1 MMISPVL
8 PRSTLREIV
17 LHHHA
22 VALSAHRPRHALAFR
37 LERRPTEQ
45 QLPSEPDPAL
55 AGVALAAVGKTRWI
69 CIDARAKS
77 RASDARRRC
86 AADFAHPTRLPKWRA
101 DAQGIS

>member
-8 PRSTLREIV
+8 PRSTLRDIV

-55 AGVALAAVGKTRWI
+55 AGVALAAVGKRVGYASTRGQNR
-69 CIDARAKS
+69 ARAM
-77 RASDARRRC
+77 RDDVVRPILPTLRSD
-86 AADFAHPTRLPKWRA
+86 HQQGNTPRLLP
-101 DAQGIS
+101 